1 MPAEKQKHSRIKESS
16 LILFNV
22 LSRTETI
29 EKAMWLERA
38 EILKIEAVKH
48 GLYPVGPLV
57 MTSEQMDPLSARD
70 TFTFYLPLN
79 GSLKADPEAGFVFQP
94 SLMLE
99 HTLSLRHDE
108 EGKPFSVS
116 HRELQAFARQHGFS
130 CSSVFYH
137 VMIAV
142 YGEWYAEIHLPV
154 SVGGLLPNGQEM
166 PVE

>member
-29 EKAMWLERA
+29 EKAMWLDRA
-38 EILKIEAVKH
+38 GSLKIEAVRH
-48 GLYPVGPLV
+48 GLYPVGPPV
-57 MTSEQMDPLSARD
+57 MTIDRMDPLSDRA

-79 GSLKADPEAGFVFQP
+79 GSLKTDPETGFVFQP

-99 HTLSLRHDE
+99 HTLFLRHDE
-108 EGKPFSVS
+108 EGKPFSAS
-116 HRELQAFARQHGFS
+116 HRELQAFAREHGFS

-154 SVGGLLPNGQEM
+154 SGGGLLPNGQEM
-166 PVE
+166 PIE